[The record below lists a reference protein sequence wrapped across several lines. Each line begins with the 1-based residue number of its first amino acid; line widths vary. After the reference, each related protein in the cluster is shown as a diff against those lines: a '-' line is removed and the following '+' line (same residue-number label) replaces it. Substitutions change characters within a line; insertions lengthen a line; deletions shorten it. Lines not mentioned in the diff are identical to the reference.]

1 MEVTLHV
8 NLEKFRYNLV
18 GDGYL
23 LEEVKNL
30 TTEQLVD
37 ILDDIINEF
46 DNKHNDEFNW
56 KYYN

>member
-1 MEVTLHV
+1 MLTQK
-8 NLEKFRYNLV
+8 KFRYSLV
-18 GDGYL
+18 RDGYL

>member
-1 MEVTLHV
+1 M
-8 NLEKFRYNLV
+8 FRCSLV

-37 ILDDIINEF
+37 ILDGRVQDHINKEF
-46 DNKHNDEFNW
+46 SNGHRIGLFDEEDTNVLE
-56 KYYN
+56 